1 MIELRPC
8 NQIRPSFFRSRS
20 EAWRQEVTVHTHV
33 HLCLITYSTRLSSTS
48 SVGVLF
54 TTLLGKQCWM
64 APSPSFYR
72 TCILVEKTE
81 SKQTYNICISKW
93 ILECN
98 RGETWEWEVQ
108 APAVIFNIL
117 PSGNFWCFPPLLK
130 QHNLRMSTQFSQFVH
145 AAHALCMQHV
155 LLSLRL

>member
-48 SVGVLF
+48 SVWVLF
-54 TTLLGKQCWM
+54 ITLLGKQCWM

-108 APAVIFNIL
+108 APSVIFNIL
-117 PSGNFWCFPPLLK
+117 PSGNFWCFSPLLK
-130 QHNLRMSTQFSQFVH
+130 QHNLCMSTQLSHFVH
-145 AAHALCMQHV
+145 AAHALCMQHA